1 MAKLIITHRGEIEN
15 TTTHNIEDE
24 YTEGYKELVKESN
37 RMIAKN
43 QHEQRKTSQKGR
55 NFCAQENKDIRKS
68 DVVVDDFMKKLE
80 NGELSDIRLENEQGD
95 VIDEQF
101 INDQLE
107 SYNKLLD
114 SPLMK
119 GLDEKKLVKKKSI
132 YER

>member
-43 QHEQRKTSQKGR
+43 QYEQRKTSENGR
-55 NFCAQENKDIRKS
+55 NFCAQENKSIRKS

-80 NGELSDIRLENEQGD
+80 
-95 VIDEQF
+95 
-101 INDQLE
+101 
-107 SYNKLLD
+107 SYNKLFD
-114 SPLMK
+114 FPLMK